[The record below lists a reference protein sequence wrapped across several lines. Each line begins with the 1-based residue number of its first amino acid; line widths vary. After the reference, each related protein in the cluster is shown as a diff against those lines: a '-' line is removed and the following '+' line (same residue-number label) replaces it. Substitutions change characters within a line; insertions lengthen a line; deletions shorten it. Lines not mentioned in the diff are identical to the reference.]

1 MSSSN
6 HHPVYQTCVTLLR
19 FLGARIGM
27 AWFLAAHAAVTG
39 ARAATDS
46 GGSGQA
52 GAKRFLPTPHPPT
65 FAASDALLPP
75 VGYSREI
82 AGSQR
87 GFQFVTQLFFALPH
101 RAAAF
106 WRGANCSRS
115 YWPEIT
121 SVQRIAP
128 VRLTALVPARQSG
141 VCTLNAG
148 GWLCSLL
155 ERSCSWVARCA

>member
-1 MSSSN
+1 MIGRMIRAFGADDIAN
-6 HHPVYQTCVTLLR
+6 PRTTFRKLR
-19 FLGARIGM
+19 FQMIADTRR
-27 AWFLAAHAAVTG
+27 V
-39 ARAATDS
+39 
-46 GGSGQA
+46 Q
-52 GAKRFLPTPHPPT
+52 
-65 FAASDALLPP
+65 
-75 VGYSREI
+75 REI